1 MRLLLLP
8 LSLLVASAWAA
19 DPAATAETLTAPASA
34 APPASQ
40 LTPAPAK
47 PAATITPPVAP
58 ITAAPLASV
67 QAYSQDQL
75 AQLIR
80 DNQHL
85 QQVKKDNCQLVE
97 DIQDRAIKLKEPTYQ
112 FLYGDML
119 SWGVCYPTN
128 AELGLHYLKEAANQ
142 GYPEALEQLGRYY
155 RQGTLVQKDG
165 RRAMLYTREAASVG
179 SLKAQLALVKMLLAG
194 QGSPYDYADAYRWL
208 HNAVIAD
215 KKTHARAQSLLK
227 RLGNEMP
234 ASEVERAKR
243 ASIVQ

>member
-1 MRLLLLP
+1 MRLLFLP
-8 LSLLVASAWAA
+8 LSLLACLAGAA
-19 DPAATAETLTAPASA
+19 E
-34 APPASQ
+34 PP
-40 LTPAPAK
+40 L
-47 PAATITPPVAP
+47 
-58 ITAAPLASV
+58 TAAPLISV

-75 AQLIR
+75 TQLIR

-85 QQVKKDNCQLVE
+85 QQVKKDNCQLVD
-97 DIQDRAIKLKEPTYQ
+97 DIQARAVKLKEPSYQ

-128 AELGLHYLKEAANQ
+128 AELGLFYLKEAANQ

-155 RQGTLVQKDG
+155 RSGMLVQKDE

-179 SLKAQLALVKMLLAG
+179 SLKAQLALVEMLLAG
-194 QGSPYDYADAYRWL
+194 QGSPYDYSDAYRWL

-227 RLGNEMP
+227 RLANEMP
-234 ASEVERAKR
+234 AAEVERAKR
-243 ASIVQ
+243 GQIVQ